1 MKFGVF
7 DHMDR
12 AGSDLGRQF
21 GAGSRLRVT
30 ENLLHRLPH
39 LLRAFVR

>member
-21 GAGSRLRVT
+21 RSEEHTSELQS
-30 ENLLHRLPH
+30 H
-39 LLRAFVR
+39 

>member
-12 AGSDLGRQF
+12 GGSDLGRQF
-21 GAGSRLRVT
+21 DERMRLIDPRDK
-30 ENLLHRLPH
+30 LLDLP
-39 LLRAFVR
+39 VGG